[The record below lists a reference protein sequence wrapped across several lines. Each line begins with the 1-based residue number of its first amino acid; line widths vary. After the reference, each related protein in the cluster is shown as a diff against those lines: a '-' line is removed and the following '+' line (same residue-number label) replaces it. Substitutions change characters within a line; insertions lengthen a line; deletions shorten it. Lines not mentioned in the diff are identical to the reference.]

1 MFEIHWPKDER
12 GLFATVGVG
21 SENAE
26 LFCKPRDALV
36 GKDRFSFGLDIARR
50 KLVTKGQSL
59 QQGMPPSGFV
69 PEK

>member
-1 MFEIHWPKDER
+1 MFEIHWPKKER

-21 SENAE
+21 SDNAE
-26 LFCKPRDALV
+26 LFCKPRDSLV

-50 KLVTKGQSL
+50 KLVTKGQAT
-59 QQGMPPSGFV
+59 QGMPAGGFV